1 MCILSNAVISITRN
15 KERNILIGII
25 ILAIAYACTIT
36 LAINN
41 AASDLI
47 NSHESTYKK
56 EATIS
61 FGRNNMV
68 KNFDS
73 SSEGA
78 LEEIQKDF
86 NKITSFTVKDI
97 DNYADNGGQKETR
110 TPDLHSVNVAL

>member
-41 AASDLI
+41 TASDLI

-61 FGRNNMV
+61 FDRNNMV

-78 LEEIQKDF
+78 LEEIQEDF